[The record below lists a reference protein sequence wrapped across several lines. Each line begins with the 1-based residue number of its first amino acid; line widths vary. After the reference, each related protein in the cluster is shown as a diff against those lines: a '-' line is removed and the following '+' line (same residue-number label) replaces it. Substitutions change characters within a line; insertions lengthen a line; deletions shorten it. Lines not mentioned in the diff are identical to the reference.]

1 MGYGSEAGGWE
12 NGGREGGGDDLTF
25 LSVMFCWRMGIAVS
39 ACASRFPQVDGKI
52 VYI

>member
-12 NGGREGGGDDLTF
+12 NGGGNDLTF